1 MEFQRVLIIG
11 SGGRE
16 NALAWKISQSRF
28 CEKLFIAPGNA
39 GTSLLGENVEISVS
53 DFIAIRDLILS
64 QKISIVIVGPENPL
78 VNGIHYFLINEI
90 KNDNFTVIG
99 PKKNG
104 AALEGSKEF
113 AKEFMFR
120 HKIPTARY
128 RTFNKKNIH
137 EAITFLNSLKPP
149 YVLKADGLAS
159 GKGVLILTNLNE
171 AINSLE
177 NMILKK
183 KFGQASERV
192 IIEEYLKGI
201 EVSSFVLTDGDTYKI
216 FPMAKDYKRIGVG
229 DTGLNT
235 GGMGAISPVPFVD
248 QKLYQKIE
256 KQVIRPTI
264 SGLKKDKI
272 DYTGFLFIGL
282 MIVENEPYVIEYNVR
297 LGDPETEAIL
307 PRIES
312 DLLEIFLQLKSSKL
326 QTSNLKVRDLFS
338 STVMTVSKG
347 YPEKYEKGKIITGLD
362 CKNESFLFHSGTK
375 KESQNIVTSGGRVI
389 AVTSMDKLLNKA
401 LEKSY
406 KTISKIEFEGKTFR
420 NDIGFDL

>member
-1 MEFQRVLIIG
+1 MESHKVLIIG

-39 GTSLLGENVEISVS
+39 GTSFLGENVEISAT
-53 DFIAIRDLILS
+53 DFLAIRDLILHN
-64 QKISIVIVGPENPL
+64 KISVVIVGPEVPL
-78 VNGIHYFLINEI
+78 VNGLHDFLTNEI
-90 KNDNFTVIG
+90 KNENFVVIG

-137 EAITFLNSLKPP
+137 EANAFLNSLSPP
-149 YVLKADGLAS
+149 YVLKADGLAA
-159 GKGVLILTNLNE
+159 GKGVLILTNLEE
-171 AINSLE
+171 AKNSLE
-177 NMILKK
+177 NMILEK

-192 IIEEYLKGI
+192 VIEEYLKGI
-201 EVSSFVLTDGDTYKI
+201 EVSSFVLTDGNTYKI

-256 KQVIRPTI
+256 NRVIRATI
-264 SGLKKDKI
+264 NGLKKDKI

-282 MIVENEPYVIEYNVR
+282 MIVKDEPYVIEYNVR

-312 DLLEIFLQLKSSKL
+312 DLLEIFLKLKNSQL
-326 QTSNLKVRDLFS
+326 QNSNLKVSDLFS

-347 YPEKYEKGKIITGLD
+347 YPEKYEKGKIIKGLD
-362 CKNESFLFHSGTK
+362 CKHDSFLFHSGTK

-389 AVTSMDKLLNKA
+389 AVTSTDRLLNKA

-406 KTISKIEFEGKTFR
+406 KTISKIEYEGKTFR
-420 NDIGFDL
+420 NDIGVDL

>member
-1 MEFQRVLIIG
+1 MESHNVLIIG

-16 NALAWKISQSRF
+16 NALAWKISQSKF
-28 CEKLFIAPGNA
+28 CSKLFIAPGNP
-39 GTSLLGENVEISVS
+39 GTSYLGENVQISTL
-53 DFIAIRDLILS
+53 DFVAIKDLILS
-64 QKISIVIVGPENPL
+64 NKISIVIVGPEDPL
-78 VNGIHYFLINEI
+78 VNGLHDFLREEI
-90 KNDNFTVIG
+90 KNENLIVIG

-104 AALEGSKEF
+104 ATLEGSKEF
-113 AKEFMFR
+113 AKEFMIR

-137 EAITFLNSLKPP
+137 DANEFLNSLNPP
-149 YVLKADGLAS
+149 YVLKADGLAA
-159 GKGVLILTNLNE
+159 GKGVLILTDLNK
-171 AINSLE
+171 AMQSLE

-192 IIEEYLKGI
+192 VIEEYLKGI
-201 EVSSFVLTDGDTYKI
+201 EVSSFVLIDGETYKI
-216 FPMAKDYKRIGVG
+216 FPMAKDYKRIGIG

-248 QKLYQKIE
+248 DKLYEKIE
-256 KQVIRPTI
+256 NQVIRPTVN
-264 SGLKKDKI
+264 GLKKDNI

-282 MIVENEPYVIEYNVR
+282 MIVKNEPYVIEYNVR

-312 DLLEIFLQLKSSKL
+312 DLLEIFLQLKSSQL
-326 QTSNLKVRDLFS
+326 QNSNLKVSDLFS
-338 STVMTVSKG
+338 TTVMTVSKG
-347 YPEKYEKGKIITGLD
+347 YPEKYEKGKIITGLN

-375 KESQNIVTSGGRVI
+375 IEGQNIVTSGGRVI
-389 AVTSMDKLLNKA
+389 AVTSMDKDLKIA

-406 KTISKIEFEGKTFR
+406 KTISKIDFDGKNYR

>member
-1 MEFQRVLIIG
+1 MESHKVLIIG

-16 NALAWKISQSRF
+16 NALAWKIAQSKF

-39 GTSLLGENVEISVS
+39 GTSFLGENVEISIS
-53 DFIAIRDLILS
+53 DFGSIRDLILS
-64 QKISIVIVGPENPL
+64 NKITVVIVGPEDPL
-78 VNGIHYFLINEI
+78 VNGLHDFLSNEI
-90 KNDNFTVIG
+90 KNDNFIVIG

-104 AALEGSKEF
+104 AILEGSKEF
-113 AKEFMFR
+113 AKEFMLR

-137 EAITFLNSLKPP
+137 EADTFLSSLNPP
-149 YVLKADGLAS
+149 YVLKADGLAA
-159 GKGVLILTNLNE
+159 GKGVLILPDLNE
-171 AINSLE
+171 AKKSLE
-177 NMILKK
+177 NMILNK
-183 KFGQASERV
+183 KFGQASEKV
-192 IIEEYLKGI
+192 VIEEHLKGI
-201 EVSSFVLTDGDTYKI
+201 EVSSFVLTDGETYKI
-216 FPMAKDYKRIGVG
+216 FPMAKDYKRVGVG

-248 QKLYQKIE
+248 QKLYKKIE
-256 KQVIRPTI
+256 NQVIQPTI
-264 SGLKKDKI
+264 RGLKKDKI

-282 MIVENEPYVIEYNVR
+282 MIVKDDPYVIEYNVR

-312 DLLEIFLQLKSSKL
+312 DLLEIFLKLKSSKL
-326 QTSNLKVRDLFS
+326 QTSNLKVSELFS

-347 YPEKYEKGKIITGLD
+347 YPEKYEKGKVIRGLEFVND
-362 CKNESFLFHSGTK
+362 SFLFHSGTK
-375 KESQNIVTSGGRVI
+375 KENQNIVTSGGRVI
-389 AVTSMDKLLNKA
+389 AVTSMDKQLDKA

-406 KTISKIEFEGKTFR
+406 KTISKIEFQGKTFR

>member
-1 MEFQRVLIIG
+1 MESHRVLIIG

-28 CEKLFIAPGNA
+28 CDKLFIAPGNA
-39 GTSLLGENVEISVS
+39 GTSLLGENLDISVL

-64 QKISIVIVGPENPL
+64 KKISIVVVGPEDPL
-78 VNGIHYFLINEI
+78 VNGIHDFLTNEI
-90 KNDNFTVIG
+90 KNDNLIVIG

-104 AALEGSKEF
+104 AILEGSKEF
-113 AKEFMFR
+113 AKEFMYR

-128 RTFNKKNIH
+128 RTFDKKNIH
-137 EAITFLNSLKPP
+137 EADAFLNSLDPP
-149 YVLKADGLAS
+149 YVLKADGLAA
-159 GKGVLILTNLNE
+159 GKGVLILTDLNE
-171 AINSLE
+171 AKQSLE
-177 NMILKK
+177 KMILKK

-192 IIEEYLKGI
+192 VIEEYLNGI
-201 EVSSFVLTDGDTYKI
+201 EVSSFVLTDGESYKI

-248 QKLYQKIE
+248 QKLYKKIE
-256 KQVIRPTI
+256 NQVIRPTI
-264 SGLKKDKI
+264 KGLKKDKI

-282 MIVENEPYVIEYNVR
+282 MIVKSEPYVIEYNVR

-326 QTSNLKVRDLFS
+326 QTSKLKVSELFS

-347 YPEKYEKGKIITGLD
+347 YPEKYEKGKVIRGLEFVND
-362 CKNESFLFHSGTK
+362 SFLFHSGTK
-375 KESQNIVTSGGRVI
+375 KENQNIVTSGGRVI
-389 AVTSMDKLLNKA
+389 AVTSMDKQLDKA

-406 KTISKIEFEGKTFR
+406 KTISKIEFQGKTFR

>member
-1 MEFQRVLIIG
+1 MESYKVLIIG

-39 GTSLLGENVEISVS
+39 GTSFLGQNVEISVL
-53 DFIAIRDLILS
+53 DFTAIRDLILS
-64 QKISIVIVGPENPL
+64 KKISIVIIGPEAPL
-78 VNGIHYFLINEI
+78 VNGLHDFLINQI
-90 KNDNFTVIG
+90 KKENFIVIG

-104 AALEGSKEF
+104 ATLEGSKEF

-128 RTFNKKNIH
+128 RIFNKKNIH
-137 EAITFLNSLKPP
+137 EATAFLNTLKPP
-149 YVLKADGLAS
+149 YVLKADGLAA
-159 GKGVLILTNLNE
+159 GKGVLILTDLNE
-171 AINSLE
+171 AKKSLE

-183 KFGQASERV
+183 KFGKASERV
-192 IIEEYLKGI
+192 VIEEYLKGI
-201 EVSSFVLTDGDTYKI
+201 EVSSFVLTDGNSYKI

-248 QKLYQKIE
+248 QKLYHKIE
-256 KQVIRPTI
+256 NQIIRPTVN
-264 SGLKKDKI
+264 GLKKDKI
-272 DYTGFLFIGL
+272 DYIGFLFIGL
-282 MIVENEPYVIEYNVR
+282 MIVRKEPYVIEYNVR

-312 DLLEIFLQLKSSKL
+312 DLLEIFLQLKSSHL
-326 QTSNLKVRDLFS
+326 ETTNLKVNDLFS

-347 YPEKYEKGKIITGLD
+347 YPEKYEKGKIISGLD
-362 CKNESFLFHSGTK
+362 CKNDSFLFHSGTK
-375 KESQNIVTSGGRVI
+375 KEGQNIVTSGGRVI
-389 AVTSMDKLLNKA
+389 AVTSMDKLLDKA

-420 NDIGFDL
+420 YDIGFDL

>member
-1 MEFQRVLIIG
+1 MELHKVLIVG

-39 GTSLLGENVEISVS
+39 GTSFLGENVEISMT
-53 DFIAIRDLILS
+53 DFPAIRDLIL
-64 QKISIVIVGPENPL
+64 KNEISVVIVGPEEPL
-78 VNGIHYFLINEI
+78 VNGLHDFLAKEI
-90 KNDNFTVIG
+90 KNENFVVIG

-113 AKEFMFR
+113 AKEFMLR

-128 RTFNKKNIH
+128 RTFNKKNIN
-137 EAITFLNSLKPP
+137 EANTFLNSLNPP
-149 YVLKADGLAS
+149 YVLKADGIAA
-159 GKGVLILTNLNE
+159 GKGVLIFNSMDE
-171 AINSLE
+171 AKTGLK

-192 IIEEYLKGI
+192 VIEEYLEGI
-201 EVSSFVLTDGDTYKI
+201 EVSIFVLTDGDTYKV

-229 DTGLNT
+229 DIGLNT

-248 QKLYQKIE
+248 KKLYQKIE
-256 KQVIRPTI
+256 NQIIRATI
-264 SGLKKDKI
+264 TGLKKDKI

-282 MIVENEPYVIEYNVR
+282 MIVKNEPYVIEYNVR

-307 PRIES
+307 PRIDS
-312 DLLEIFLQLKSSKL
+312 DLLEMFLQLKNSQL
-326 QTSNLKVRDLFS
+326 QNSNLKVRDLFS

-347 YPEKYEKGKIITGLD
+347 YPEKYEKGKIITGLN
-362 CKNESFLFHSGTK
+362 CKNESFLFHCGTK

-389 AVTSMDKLLNKA
+389 AVTSTDKFLNKA
-401 LEKSY
+401 LEKTY
-406 KTISKIEFEGKTFR
+406 TTISKIKFEGKTFR

>member
-1 MEFQRVLIIG
+1 MELHKVLIVG

-39 GTSLLGENVEISVS
+39 GTSFLGENVEISMT
-53 DFIAIRDLILS
+53 DFPAIRDLIL
-64 QKISIVIVGPENPL
+64 KNEISVVIVGPEEPL
-78 VNGIHYFLINEI
+78 VNGLHDFLAKEI
-90 KNDNFTVIG
+90 KNENFVVIG

-113 AKEFMFR
+113 AKEFMLR

-128 RTFNKKNIH
+128 RTFNKKNIN
-137 EAITFLNSLKPP
+137 EANTFLNSLNPP
-149 YVLKADGLAS
+149 YVLKADGIAA
-159 GKGVLILTNLNE
+159 GKGVLIFNSMDE
-171 AINSLE
+171 AKTGLK

-192 IIEEYLKGI
+192 VIEEYLEGI
-201 EVSSFVLTDGDTYKI
+201 EVSIFVLTDGDTYKV

-229 DTGLNT
+229 DIGLNT

-248 QKLYQKIE
+248 KKLYQKIE
-256 KQVIRPTI
+256 NQIIRATI
-264 SGLKKDKI
+264 TGLKKDKI

-282 MIVENEPYVIEYNVR
+282 MIVKNEPYVIEYNVR

-307 PRIES
+307 PRIDS
-312 DLLEIFLQLKSSKL
+312 DLLEMFLQLKNSQL
-326 QTSNLKVRDLFS
+326 QNSNLKVRDLFS

-347 YPEKYEKGKIITGLD
+347 YPEKYEKGKIITGLN
-362 CKNESFLFHSGTK
+362 CKNESFLFHCGTK

-389 AVTSMDKLLNKA
+389 AVTSMDKFLNKA
-401 LEKSY
+401 LEKTY
-406 KTISKIEFEGKTFR
+406 TTISKIKFEGKTFR

>member
-16 NALAWKISQSRF
+16 NALAWKISKSRF

-78 VNGIHYFLINEI
+78 VNGIHDFLINEI

-149 YVLKADGLAS
+149 YVLKADGLAA

>member
-1 MEFQRVLIIG
+1 MESHNVLIIG

-28 CEKLFIAPGNA
+28 CQKLFIAPGNA
-39 GTSLLGENVEISVS
+39 GTSFLGENVEILAS
-53 DFIAIRDLILS
+53 DFTAIRDLILS
-64 QKISIVIVGPENPL
+64 NKISIVIVGPEDPL
-78 VNGIHYFLINEI
+78 VNGLHDFLSKEI
-90 KNDNFTVIG
+90 KNDNLIVIG

-104 AALEGSKEF
+104 ATLEGSKEF
-113 AKEFMFR
+113 AKEFMLR

-137 EAITFLNSLKPP
+137 EADAFLKSLEPP

-171 AINSLE
+171 AKKTLN

-192 IIEEYLKGI
+192 VIEEYLKGI
-201 EVSSFVLTDGDTYKI
+201 EVSSFVLTDGDSYKI

-248 QKLYQKIE
+248 EKLHQKIE
-256 KQVIRPTI
+256 NHVIQPTI
-264 SGLKKDKI
+264 KGLKKDKI

-282 MIVENEPYVIEYNVR
+282 MIVKNEPYVIEYNVR

-312 DLLEIFLQLKSSKL
+312 DLLEIFLKLKSSRL
-326 QTSNLKVRDLFS
+326 QTFNLKVSGLFS

-347 YPEKYEKGKIITGLD
+347 YPEKYEKGKIISGLD
-362 CKNESFLFHSGTK
+362 CKNESILFHSGTK
-375 KESQNIVTSGGRVI
+375 KESKNIVTSGGRVI
-389 AVTSMDKLLNKA
+389 AVTSLDKFLSKA

-420 NDIGFDL
+420 SDIGFDL

>member
-1 MEFQRVLIIG
+1 MELHKVLIVG

-39 GTSLLGENVEISVS
+39 GTSFLGENVEISMT
-53 DFIAIRDLILS
+53 DFPAIRDLIL
-64 QKISIVIVGPENPL
+64 KNEISVVIVGPEEPL
-78 VNGIHYFLINEI
+78 VNGLHDFLAKGI
-90 KNDNFTVIG
+90 KNENFVVIG

-113 AKEFMFR
+113 AKEFMLR

-128 RTFNKKNIH
+128 RTFNKKNIN
-137 EAITFLNSLKPP
+137 EANTFLNSLNPP
-149 YVLKADGLAS
+149 YVLKADGIAA
-159 GKGVLILTNLNE
+159 GKGVLIFNSMDE
-171 AINSLE
+171 AKTGLK

-192 IIEEYLKGI
+192 VIEEYLEGI
-201 EVSSFVLTDGDTYKI
+201 EVSIFVLTDGDTYKV

-229 DTGLNT
+229 DIGLNT

-248 QKLYQKIE
+248 KKLYQKIE
-256 KQVIRPTI
+256 NQIIRATI
-264 SGLKKDKI
+264 TGLKKDKI

-282 MIVENEPYVIEYNVR
+282 MIVKNEPYVIEYNVR

-307 PRIES
+307 PRIDS
-312 DLLEIFLQLKSSKL
+312 DLLEMFLQLKNSQL
-326 QTSNLKVRDLFS
+326 QNSNLKVRDLFS

-347 YPEKYEKGKIITGLD
+347 YPEKYEKGKIITGLN
-362 CKNESFLFHSGTK
+362 CKNESFLFHCGTK

-389 AVTSMDKLLNKA
+389 AVTSMDKFLNKA
-401 LEKSY
+401 LEKTY
-406 KTISKIEFEGKTFR
+406 TTISKIKFEGKTFR

>member
-1 MEFQRVLIIG
+1 MESHKVLILG

-16 NALAWKISQSRF
+16 NALAWKISQSKL

-39 GTSLLGENVEISVS
+39 GTSFLGENVEISIS
-53 DFIAIRDLILS
+53 DFGSIRDLILS
-64 QKISIVIVGPENPL
+64 NKITVVIVGPEEPL
-78 VNGIHYFLINEI
+78 VNGLHDFLSNEI
-90 KNDNFTVIG
+90 KNDNFIVIG

-104 AALEGSKEF
+104 AILEGSKEF
-113 AKEFMFR
+113 AKEFMLR

-137 EAITFLNSLKPP
+137 EANTFLSSLNPP
-149 YVLKADGLAS
+149 YVLKADGLAA
-159 GKGVLILTNLNE
+159 GKGVLILPDLNE
-171 AINSLE
+171 AKKSLE

-183 KFGQASERV
+183 KFGQASEKV
-192 IIEEYLKGI
+192 VIEEYLKGI
-201 EVSSFVLTDGDTYKI
+201 EVSSFVLTDGETYKI
-216 FPMAKDYKRIGVG
+216 FPMAKDYKRVGVG

-248 QKLYQKIE
+248 QKLYKKIE
-256 KQVIRPTI
+256 NQVIQPTI
-264 SGLKKDKI
+264 RGLKKDKI

-282 MIVENEPYVIEYNVR
+282 MIVKDDPYVIEYNVR

-312 DLLEIFLQLKSSKL
+312 DLLEIFLKLKSSKL
-326 QTSNLKVRDLFS
+326 QTSNLKVSELFS

-347 YPEKYEKGKIITGLD
+347 YPEKYEKGKVIRGLEFVND
-362 CKNESFLFHSGTK
+362 SFLFHSGTK
-375 KESQNIVTSGGRVI
+375 KENQNIVTSGGRVI
-389 AVTSMDKLLNKA
+389 AVTSMDKQLDKA

-406 KTISKIEFEGKTFR
+406 KTISKIEFQGKTFR

>member
-1 MEFQRVLIIG
+1 MESLKVLIIG

-16 NALAWKISQSRF
+16 SALAWKISQSRF

-39 GTSLLGENVEISVS
+39 GTSFLGQNVEISVL

-64 QKISIVIVGPENPL
+64 KKISIVIIGPEDPL
-78 VNGIHYFLINEI
+78 VNGLHDFLINQI
-90 KNDNFTVIG
+90 KKENFIVIG

-120 HKIPTARY
+120 HKIPTAKY
-128 RTFNKKNIH
+128 RVFNKKNIH
-137 EAITFLNSLKPP
+137 EAIAFLDTLKPP
-149 YVLKADGLAS
+149 YVLKADGLAA
-159 GKGVLILTNLNE
+159 GKGVLILTDLNE
-171 AINSLE
+171 AKKSLE

-183 KFGQASERV
+183 KFGKASERV
-192 IIEEYLKGI
+192 VIEEYLKGV
-201 EVSSFVLTDGDTYKI
+201 EVSSFVLTDGNSYKI

-248 QKLYQKIE
+248 KKLYHKIE
-256 KQVIRPTI
+256 NQIIRPTI
-264 SGLKKDKI
+264 NGLKKDKI
-272 DYTGFLFIGL
+272 DYIGFLFIGL
-282 MIVENEPYVIEYNVR
+282 MIVEKEPYVIEYNVR

-312 DLLEIFLQLKSSKL
+312 DLLEIFLQLKSSHL
-326 QTSNLKVRDLFS
+326 QTTNLKVSDLFS

-347 YPEKYEKGKIITGLD
+347 YPEKYEKGKIISGLD
-362 CKNESFLFHSGTK
+362 CKNDSLLFHSGTK
-375 KESQNIVTSGGRVI
+375 KEGQNIVTSGGRVI
-389 AVTSMDKLLNKA
+389 AVTSMDKLLDKA

-406 KTISKIEFEGKTFR
+406 KTISKIEFKGKTFR

>member
-1 MEFQRVLIIG
+1 MESYKVLIIG

-39 GTSLLGENVEISVS
+39 GTSFLGQNVEISVL
-53 DFIAIRDLILS
+53 DFTAIRDLILS
-64 QKISIVIVGPENPL
+64 KKISIVIIGPEAPL
-78 VNGIHYFLINEI
+78 VNGLHDFLINQI
-90 KNDNFTVIG
+90 KKENFIVIG

-104 AALEGSKEF
+104 ATLEGSKEF

-128 RTFNKKNIH
+128 RIFNKKNIH
-137 EAITFLNSLKPP
+137 EATAFLNTLKPP
-149 YVLKADGLAS
+149 YVLKADGLAA
-159 GKGVLILTNLNE
+159 GKGVLILTDLNE
-171 AINSLE
+171 AKKSLE

-183 KFGQASERV
+183 KFGKASERV
-192 IIEEYLKGI
+192 VIEEYLKGI
-201 EVSSFVLTDGDTYKI
+201 EVSSFVLTDGNSYKI

-248 QKLYQKIE
+248 QKLYHKIE
-256 KQVIRPTI
+256 NQIIRPTI
-264 SGLKKDKI
+264 NGLKKDKI
-272 DYTGFLFIGL
+272 DYIGFLFIGL
-282 MIVENEPYVIEYNVR
+282 MIVRKEPYVIEYNVR

-312 DLLEIFLQLKSSKL
+312 DLLEIFLQLKSSHL
-326 QTSNLKVRDLFS
+326 ETTNLKVNDLFS

-347 YPEKYEKGKIITGLD
+347 YPEKYEKGKIISGLD
-362 CKNESFLFHSGTK
+362 CKNDSFLFHSGTK
-375 KESQNIVTSGGRVI
+375 KEGQNIVTSGGRVI
-389 AVTSMDKLLNKA
+389 AVTSMDKLLDKA

-420 NDIGFDL
+420 YDIGFDL

>member
-1 MEFQRVLIIG
+1 MESYKVLIIG

-39 GTSLLGENVEISVS
+39 GTSFLGQNVEISVL
-53 DFIAIRDLILS
+53 DFTAIRDLILS
-64 QKISIVIVGPENPL
+64 KKISIVIIGPEAPL
-78 VNGIHYFLINEI
+78 VNGLHDFLINQI
-90 KNDNFTVIG
+90 KKENFIVIG

-104 AALEGSKEF
+104 ATLEGSKEF

-128 RTFNKKNIH
+128 RIFNKKNIH
-137 EAITFLNSLKPP
+137 EAIAFLNTLKPP
-149 YVLKADGLAS
+149 YVLKADGLAA
-159 GKGVLILTNLNE
+159 GKGVLILTDLNE
-171 AINSLE
+171 AKKSLE

-183 KFGQASERV
+183 KFGKASERV
-192 IIEEYLKGI
+192 VIEEYLKGI
-201 EVSSFVLTDGDTYKI
+201 EVSSFVLTDGNSYKI

-248 QKLYQKIE
+248 QKLYHKIE
-256 KQVIRPTI
+256 NQIIRPTVN
-264 SGLKKDKI
+264 GLKKDKI
-272 DYTGFLFIGL
+272 DYIGFLFIGL
-282 MIVENEPYVIEYNVR
+282 MIVRKEPYVIEYNVR

-312 DLLEIFLQLKSSKL
+312 DLLEIFLQLKSSHL
-326 QTSNLKVRDLFS
+326 ETTNLKVSDLFS

-347 YPEKYEKGKIITGLD
+347 YPEKYEKGKIISGLD
-362 CKNESFLFHSGTK
+362 CKNDSFLFHSGTK
-375 KESQNIVTSGGRVI
+375 KEGQNIVTSGGRVI
-389 AVTSMDKLLNKA
+389 AVTSMDKLLDKA

>member
-1 MEFQRVLIIG
+1 MESHKVLIIG

-28 CEKLFIAPGNA
+28 CEQLFIAPGNA
-39 GTSLLGENVEISVS
+39 GTSFLGQNVEISVL

-64 QKISIVIVGPENPL
+64 KKISIVIIGPEAPL
-78 VNGIHYFLINEI
+78 VNGLHDFLINQI
-90 KNDNFTVIG
+90 KKENFIVIG

-104 AALEGSKEF
+104 ATLEGSKEF

-128 RTFNKKNIH
+128 RIFNKKNIH
-137 EAITFLNSLKPP
+137 EAIAFLNTLKPP
-149 YVLKADGLAS
+149 YVLKADGLAA
-159 GKGVLILTNLNE
+159 GKGVLILTDLNE
-171 AINSLE
+171 AKKSLE

-183 KFGQASERV
+183 KFGKASERV
-192 IIEEYLKGI
+192 VIEEYLKGI
-201 EVSSFVLTDGDTYKI
+201 EVSSFVLTDGNSYKT

-248 QKLYQKIE
+248 QKLYHKIE
-256 KQVIRPTI
+256 NQIIRPTVN
-264 SGLKKDKI
+264 GLKKDKI
-272 DYTGFLFIGL
+272 DYIGFLFIGL
-282 MIVENEPYVIEYNVR
+282 MIVEKEPYVIEYNVR

-312 DLLEIFLQLKSSKL
+312 DLLEIFLQLKSSQL
-326 QTSNLKVRDLFS
+326 QSANLKVSDLFS

-347 YPEKYEKGKIITGLD
+347 YPEKYEKGKIISGLD
-362 CKNESFLFHSGTK
+362 CKNDSFLFHSGTK
-375 KESQNIVTSGGRVI
+375 KEGQNIVTSGGRVI
-389 AVTSMDKLLNKA
+389 AVTSMDKLLDKA

>member
-1 MEFQRVLIIG
+1 MELHKVLIVG

-39 GTSLLGENVEISVS
+39 GTSFLGENVEISMT
-53 DFIAIRDLILS
+53 DFPAIRDLIL
-64 QKISIVIVGPENPL
+64 KNEISVVIVGPEEPL
-78 VNGIHYFLINEI
+78 VNGLHDFLAKEI
-90 KNDNFTVIG
+90 KNENFVVIG

-113 AKEFMFR
+113 AKEFMLR

-128 RTFNKKNIH
+128 RTFNKKNIN
-137 EAITFLNSLKPP
+137 EANTFLNSLNPP
-149 YVLKADGLAS
+149 YVLKADGIAA
-159 GKGVLILTNLNE
+159 GKGVLIFNSMDE
-171 AINSLE
+171 AKTGLK

-192 IIEEYLKGI
+192 VIEEYLEGI
-201 EVSSFVLTDGDTYKI
+201 EVSIFVLTDGDTYKV

-229 DTGLNT
+229 DIGLNT

-248 QKLYQKIE
+248 KKLYQKIE
-256 KQVIRPTI
+256 NQIIRATI
-264 SGLKKDKI
+264 TGLKKDKI

-307 PRIES
+307 PRIDS
-312 DLLEIFLQLKSSKL
+312 DLLEMFLQLKNSQL
-326 QTSNLKVRDLFS
+326 QNSNLKVRDLFS

-347 YPEKYEKGKIITGLD
+347 YPEKYEKGKIITGLN
-362 CKNESFLFHSGTK
+362 CKNESFLFHCGTK

-389 AVTSMDKLLNKA
+389 AVTSTDKFLNKA
-401 LEKSY
+401 LEKTY
-406 KTISKIEFEGKTFR
+406 TTISKIKFEGKTFR

>member
-1 MEFQRVLIIG
+1 MESHKVLIIG

-39 GTSLLGENVEISVS
+39 GTSFLGENVEISIL

-64 QKISIVIVGPENPL
+64 KKISIVIVGPEDPL
-78 VNGIHYFLINEI
+78 VNGLHDFLINEI
-90 KNDNFTVIG
+90 KNDNLIVIG

-104 AALEGSKEF
+104 ATLEGSKEF

-128 RTFNKKNIH
+128 RIFNKKNIH
-137 EAITFLNSLKPP
+137 EASAFLNTLNPP
-149 YVLKADGLAS
+149 YVLKADGLAA
-159 GKGVLILTNLNE
+159 GKGVLILTDLNE
-171 AINSLE
+171 AKKSLD

-192 IIEEYLKGI
+192 VIEEYLKGI

-216 FPMAKDYKRIGVG
+216 FPMAKDYKRIGIG

-248 QKLYQKIE
+248 KELYHKIE
-256 KQVIRPTI
+256 SQVIRPTI
-264 SGLKKDKI
+264 NGLKKDKI
-272 DYTGFLFIGL
+272 DYIGFLFIGL
-282 MIVENEPYVIEYNVR
+282 MIVGNEPYVIEYNVR

-312 DLLEIFLQLKSSKL
+312 DLLEIFLQLKSSRL
-326 QTSNLKVRDLFS
+326 QTSNLKVSELFS

-347 YPEKYEKGKIITGLD
+347 YPEKYEKGKIISGLD
-362 CKNESFLFHSGTK
+362 CKSDSFLFHSGTK
-375 KESQNIVTSGGRVI
+375 KENQNTVTSGGRVI
-389 AVTSMDKLLNKA
+389 AVTSTDKLLKKA
-401 LEKSY
+401 IEKSY
-406 KTISKIEFEGKTFR
+406 KTISKINFEGKTFR
-420 NDIGFDL
+420 EDIGFDL